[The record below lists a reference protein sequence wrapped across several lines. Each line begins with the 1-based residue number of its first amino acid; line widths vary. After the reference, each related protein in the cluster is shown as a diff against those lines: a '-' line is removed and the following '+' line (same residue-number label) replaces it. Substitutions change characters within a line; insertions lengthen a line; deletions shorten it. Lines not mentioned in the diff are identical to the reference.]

1 VSLDLT
7 GQDLIEKAVKEIDAA
22 LARDP
27 WGRGESRSRLN
38 RRLSFTT

>member
-27 WGRGESRSRLN
+27 WDWGEPRSRLN